1 MAAPNTHIRG
11 SVKDILLASILSS
24 VPLVALSAI
33 LLGLVFRNR
42 VYPSNPLSD
51 IRGATASE
59 NDDSVIYVNLSATTL
74 TVLASWS
81 STIAPLTLT
90 YILSLASFPA
100 AREMIREAVNT
111 LRSGSGTLTPY
122 QLSLMLRIICSSY
135 LNSVWY
141 CISYIANWRK
151 RARIARPV
159 VVMIW
164 ILMLSSL
171 LSALVFATDSWLHFT
186 TKSVT
191 LTQFQPVSFDDASFG
206 LHQNCTNLTESFTAQ
221 CDLNPAG
228 STTFLWN
235 AEESLNLLANISTR
249 GMVQPVSDDAGNQY
263 AYIGLPVSL
272 SNSSVDYVATSL
284 AVQTKC
290 APITTRCFNATSTIS
305 GPSANYSCDFAMQG
319 TISTTFINSMN
330 MGYFTNSTLSD
341 TIPEKT
347 PMSNPYY
354 FAAVVSANQNVGR
367 SQDLIHDPEIKSG
380 LHGSVLFVVLCN
392 ATVFDMQY
400 TSANSTVTQVSMLE
414 SNSSTTSVVMGTQAY
429 THVGDTYILQRT
441 SLDVWQ
447 SHSAQEIAS
456 KFAYTY
462 SEIALAA
469 SGAALEPGPAV
480 EAQLRSSMI
489 VAKMPKAPLGCL
501 VAANLLLAVLGI
513 LLTIVA
519 LLVLNNDVGDVKA
532 RLGIPALVA
541 THFETNGGDKP
552 VKNIEDMFEE
562 FDGRAGPRVVAAK
575 TALGCW
581 RLERR

>member
-11 SVKDILLASILSS
+11 SVRDILLASILSS

-42 VYPSNPLSD
+42 VYPSSPLSD
-51 IRGATASE
+51 IQGAAASE

-100 AREMIREAVNT
+100 AREMIRAAVNT
-111 LRSGSGTLTPY
+111 
-122 QLSLMLRIICSSY
+122 
-135 LNSVWY
+135 
-141 CISYIANWRK
+141 
-151 RARIARPV
+151 
-159 VVMIW
+159 
-164 ILMLSSL
+164 
-171 LSALVFATDSWLHFT
+171 LSALVFATDAWLHFT

-191 LTQFQPVSFDDASFG
+191 LTQFEPVSFDDASFG
-206 LHQNCTNLTESFTAQ
+206 LHQNCTNLTESFTSQ
-221 CDLNPAG
+221 CDLNRGG

-235 AEESLNLLANISTR
+235 AEESLNLLANVSTR
-249 GMVQPVSDDAGNQY
+249 GMVQSVSDDAGNQY
-263 AYIGLPVSL
+263 AYIGLPVGL
-272 SNSSVDYVATSL
+272 SNGSVDYVATSL

-347 PMSNPYY
+347 PISNPYY

-367 SQDLIHDPEIKSG
+367 NQDLIHDPEINSG
-380 LHGSVLFVVLCN
+380 EHGSVLFVVLCN
-392 ATVFDMQY
+392 ATVFDMVY
-400 TSANSTVTQVSMLE
+400 TSANSTVTQVSVLE

-513 LLTIVA
+513 LLTIMA

>member
-1 MAAPNTHIRG
+1 M
-11 SVKDILLASILSS
+11 
-24 VPLVALSAI
+24 

-42 VYPSNPLSD
+42 VYPSSPLSD
-51 IRGATASE
+51 IQGATASE

-90 YILSLASFPA
+90 YILSLAAFPA

-111 LRSGSGTLTPY
+111 L
-122 QLSLMLRIICSSY
+122 
-135 LNSVWY
+135 SV
-141 CISYIANWRK
+141 
-151 RARIARPV
+151 
-159 VVMIW
+159 
-164 ILMLSSL
+164 
-171 LSALVFATDSWLHFT
+171 LVTAADAWLHFT

-191 LTQFQPVSFDDASFG
+191 LTQFKPVTFHDASFG
-206 LHQNCTNLTESFTAQ
+206 LHQNCTNLTQSFTAQ

-228 STTFLWN
+228 TAIFLLN
-235 AEESLNLLANISTR
+235 AGESLNLLANVSTTS
-249 GMVQPVSDDAGNQY
+249 MVRAAADDAGHQY
-263 AYIGLPVSL
+263 AYIGLPASL

-284 AVQTKC
+284 AVQTEC
-290 APITTRCFNATSTIS
+290 VPATTRCFNATSSIT
-305 GPSANYSCDFAMQG
+305 GPSANCSCDFAMG
-319 TISTTFINSMN
+319 GSISTTGINTMD
-330 MGYFTNSTLSD
+330 MAYFTDSTLSD
-341 TIPEKT
+341 TTTESIST
-347 PMSNPYY
+347 PNPYH
-354 FAAVVSANQNVGR
+354 FAAVVSANQIVGR
-367 SQDLIHDPEIKSG
+367 NQDLVHDPEIESG

-392 ATVFDMQY
+392 ATAFDMQY
-400 TSANSTVTQVSMLE
+400 TFANGAVTQVSMRE

-429 THVGDTYILQRT
+429 TDVGDAYILQRT

-447 SHSAQEIAS
+447 SHSAQEIAG
-456 KFAYTY
+456 KFANAY
-462 SEIALAA
+462 SEVALAA
-469 SGAALEPGPAV
+469 SVAALEPGPAV

-489 VAKMPKAPLGCL
+489 VAKVPKAPLGCL

-513 LLTIVA
+513 LLTIIA

-541 THFETNGGDKP
+541 THFETNGGDEP